1 MSTKNEEKEMS
12 ISEIIFSVIIFAIS
26 IYSAYISW
34 NCKSNQN
41 KSTIVRVIYAF
52 FAFTFGVLY
61 QIFNALRAEGVC

>member
-1 MSTKNEEKEMS
+1 MSKTENKEELTTT
-12 ISEIIFSVIIFAIS
+12 EIFLSVVLLCVS

-52 FAFTFGVLY
+52 FAFMFGLIY
-61 QIFNALRAEGVC
+61 QVIHAFRKEGVC